1 MNAVLSGIPPG
12 EIKAFTNLVEINQ
25 LVDGDVVFCEGDVGD
40 RFYIII
46 HGEVKIESCGLLG
59 PGNYFGEM
67 ALVSNNPRSA
77 TVIATCNTI
86 LLSVN
91 KESFH
96 RIFASN
102 KQALAEFRL
111 RLLRGSAELF
121 HVLAHS
127 IGISM
132 YHSFLRRIHA
142 EESLD
147 FWLAVDNF
155 CSIAFKNNDMMW
167 QKGKSIFDQFCAE
180 SSEHQVNLPDCIRT
194 VLQSSLEKKDT
205 VQSKLFQEA
214 KEEIYQLM
222 VRDNYL
228 KFKASP
234 DCKELF
240 ERCLGVRLD
249 QGIA

>member
-1 MNAVLSGIPPG
+1 MLDSHGEAQVQVQTQCTIGI
-12 EIKAFTNLVEINQ
+12 
-25 LVDGDVVFCEGDVGD
+25 VFCEGDVGD

-111 RLLRGSAELF
+111 RLLRVSANLF
-121 HVLAHS
+121 LVLAHS

-132 YHSFLRRIHA
+132 YHSFLSRIYA
-142 EESLD
+142 
-147 FWLAVDNF
+147 N
-155 CSIAFKNNDMMW
+155 
-167 QKGKSIFDQFCAE
+167 
-180 SSEHQVNLPDCIRT
+180 
-194 VLQSSLEKKDT
+194 
-205 VQSKLFQEA
+205 
-214 KEEIYQLM
+214 
-222 VRDNYL
+222 
-228 KFKASP
+228 
-234 DCKELF
+234 
-240 ERCLGVRLD
+240 
-249 QGIA
+249 